1 MTTFNDPRLG
11 ASLDNPSLEDRVIN
25 LSREL
30 AVANGALEQAND
42 KIGMLTLAKNDLSR
56 ELSETATC
64 LVSANDK
71 IALLTLAK
79 NDMDQALERAA
90 TWNKM
95 HKRLA
100 LQIDNVATII
110 KDAII
115 ADAFVDIDIL
125 KSIADELCIELTRE
139 VRIKIKITAGGTATV
154 PIDFDLDDIDNEI
167 SVEFSNNYG
176 TDVEFEIEVDDM
188 DVDCEDI

>member
-1 MTTFNDPRLG
+1 MVTFNDPRLG
-11 ASLDNPSLEDRVIN
+11 SSLDNPSLEDRIMN
-25 LSREL
+25 
-30 AVANGALEQAND
+30 
-42 KIGMLTLAKNDLSR
+42 LSR

-115 ADAFVDIDIL
+115 ADDIIDIDTL
-125 KSIADELCIELTRE
+125 KSIADELCIELTRK
-139 VRIKIKITAGGTATV
+139 VRIKIKIEASGTATF
-154 PIDFDLDDIDNEI
+154 PIDFKHDDLYNEL
-167 SVEFSNNYG
+167 SVEFSNAYG
-176 TDVEFEIEVDDM
+176 ADVEFDIEVDDM
-188 DVDCEDI
+188 DLDCEDI